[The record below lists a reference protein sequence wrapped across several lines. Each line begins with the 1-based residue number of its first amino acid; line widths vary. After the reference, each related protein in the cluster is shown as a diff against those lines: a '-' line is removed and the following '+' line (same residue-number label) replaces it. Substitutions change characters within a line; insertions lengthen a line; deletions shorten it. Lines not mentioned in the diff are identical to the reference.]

1 MWLQHS
7 GGLFLASRKETT
19 HESTH
24 HLLPPKKPAP
34 PSPPILD
41 VVGPMK
47 LTDTQIIDMVEA
59 TIGTRKAVLS
69 PREFAQITG
78 MNPNVVRRECGQ
90 TIPATRSDV
99 GRGGHWRIPATA
111 LRPYLEGDFAA

>member
-1 MWLQHS
+1 
-7 GGLFLASRKETT
+7 LASRKETT

-24 HLLPPKKPAP
+24 HLLPPKRPAP
-34 PSPPILD
+34 PSPPLLD

-47 LTDTQIIDMVEA
+47 LTDKNIIDTVEA
-59 TIGTRKAVLS
+59 TIGVRKAVLN

-78 MNPNVVRRECGQ
+78 MNANVVRRECGQ

-111 LRPYLEGDFAA
+111 LRPFLEGRCAA

>member
-1 MWLQHS
+1 
-7 GGLFLASRKETT
+7 
-19 HESTH
+19 
-24 HLLPPKKPAP
+24 
-34 PSPPILD
+34 
-41 VVGPMK
+41 MK
-47 LTDTQIIDMVEA
+47 LTNTQIIDTVEA
-59 TIGTRKAVLS
+59 IIGVRKAVLN

-111 LRPYLEGDFAA
+111 LRPYLEGEVAA